1 MIALNEYKIKS
12 LPEQDRP
19 REKMIKQGAAAL
31 TDAELL
37 AILLRTGTK
46 EKSALALAR
55 EIVALNQEKLLLL
68 EQSDVVSLC
77 KIKGIGQTK
86 AVTVVAALELGRRVS
101 MSAVSELGT
110 VKTPHDAAKIF
121 VPLLRSEKKEQFYVM
136 LLNIKN
142 KLLGVERISLGTLN
156 STLAEPRDVF
166 ALAMSKNAAA
176 LILAHNHPSG
186 DPAPSTDDKS
196 TTRRMIEAG
205 DVLGIKVLDHIIVGA
220 GRYYNFKDEAINE
233 FLAK

>member
-1 MIALNEYKIKS
+1 MNSYKIKD

-19 REKMIKQGAAAL
+19 REKLVKQGAAFL

-46 EKSALALAR
+46 EKSVLDLAR
-55 EIVALNQEKLLLL
+55 DIISLNQEKLLLL
-68 EQSDVVSLC
+68 EQCDVQNLC
-77 KIKGIGQTK
+77 KVKGIGQTK
-86 AVTVVAALELGRRVS
+86 AITIVAALELGRRVS
-101 MSAVSELGT
+101 VSAISNLEGIRS
-110 VKTPHDAAKIF
+110 PHEAAKIF
-121 VPLLRSEKKEQFYVM
+121 VPFLRSEKKEQFYVM

-156 STLAEPRDVF
+156 ATLAEPRDVF

-176 LILAHNHPSG
+176 VILAHNHPSG
-186 DPAPSTDDKS
+186 DPAPSMDDRS
-196 TTRRMIEAG
+196 TTDRMIEAG

-220 GRYYNFKDEAINE
+220 GRYYSFKDKVVNE
-233 FLAK
+233 FVDK

>member
-1 MIALNEYKIKS
+1 MNSYKMKN

-46 EKSALALAR
+46 EKSALTLAQD
-55 EIVALNQEKLLLL
+55 IVSLNQEKLLFL
-68 EQSDVVSLC
+68 EQCDVASFC
-77 KIKGIGQTK
+77 KIKGVGQTK
-86 AVTVVAALELGRRVS
+86 AVTIVAALELGRRVS
-101 MSAVSELGT
+101 MSDISDLSII
-110 VKTPHDAAKIF
+110 KSPHDAAKVF

-142 KLLGVERISLGTLN
+142 KLLSVERISIGTLN
-156 STLAEPRDVF
+156 ATMAEPRDVF
-166 ALAMSKNAAA
+166 SLAMSKNAAA

-186 DPAPSTDDKS
+186 DPTPSSDDRA
-196 TTRRMIEAG
+196 TTERMIEAG

-220 GRYYNFKDEAINE
+220 ARYYSYKDKSMNE
-233 FLAK
+233 FLEK

>member
-1 MIALNEYKIKS
+1 MSLNCYKIKS

-19 REKMIKQGAAAL
+19 REKMMKQGAAAL

-46 EKSALALAR
+46 EKSALDLAR
-55 EIVALNQEKLLLL
+55 DIIALNQDKLLFL
-68 EQSDVVSLC
+68 EQCDLDSLC
-77 KIKGIGQTK
+77 KVKGIGHTK
-86 AVTVVAALELGRRVS
+86 AVTIVAALELGRRVS
-101 MSAVSELGT
+101 MSDLSKLSI
-110 VKTPHDAAKIF
+110 VKSPHEAAKIF

-156 STLAEPRDVF
+156 STLAEPRDIF
-166 ALAMSKNAAA
+166 SLALSKNAAA
-176 LILAHNHPSG
+176 VILAHNHPSG
-186 DPAPSTDDKS
+186 DPTPSVDDR
-196 TTRRMIEAG
+196 TTTERMIEAG

-220 GRYYNFKDEAINE
+220 TRYYNFKDKAISE
-233 FLAK
+233 FS

>member
-1 MIALNEYKIKS
+1 MIVLNNYKIKN

-46 EKSALALAR
+46 EKSALVLAR
-55 EIVALNQEKLLLL
+55 DIVTLNQEKLLFL
-68 EQSDVVSLC
+68 EQCDVNSFC
-77 KIKGIGQTK
+77 QIKGIGQTK
-86 AVTVVAALELGRRVS
+86 AVTIVAALELGRRVS
-101 MSAVSELGT
+101 MSEISNLSMI
-110 VKTPHDAAKIF
+110 KTPHEAAKIF
-121 VPLLRSEKKEQFYVM
+121 VPLLRSEKKEQLYVM

-186 DPAPSTDDKS
+186 DPTPSADDKS
-196 TTRRMIEAG
+196 TTERMIEAG

-220 GRYYNFKDEAINE
+220 GRYYTFKDKAISE
-233 FLAK
+233 FL

>member
-1 MIALNEYKIKS
+1 MSLNCYKIKS

-19 REKMIKQGAAAL
+19 REKMMKQGAAAL

-46 EKSALALAR
+46 EKSALDLAR
-55 EIVALNQEKLLLL
+55 DIIALNQDKLLFL
-68 EQSDVVSLC
+68 EQCDLDSLC
-77 KIKGIGQTK
+77 KVKGTGHTK
-86 AVTVVAALELGRRVS
+86 AVTIVAALELGRRVS
-101 MSAVSELGT
+101 MSDLSKLSI
-110 VKTPHDAAKIF
+110 VKSPHEAAKIF

-156 STLAEPRDVF
+156 STLAEPRDIF
-166 ALAMSKNAAA
+166 SLALSKNAAA
-176 LILAHNHPSG
+176 VILAHNHPSG
-186 DPAPSTDDKS
+186 DPTPSVDDR
-196 TTRRMIEAG
+196 TTTERMIEAG

-220 GRYYNFKDEAINE
+220 TRYYNFKDKAISE
-233 FLAK
+233 FS